1 MQREL
6 ENIGIKCGNVIK
18 IDVNTRSKKCWGQCR
33 KIGNNY
39 IIEVNQILLR
49 EDTDID
55 GLKNTIIHELLHT
68 CKGCMKHTGEWK
80 QLAEKVNRYYGYN
93 IKRFVDEWE
102 NVFELAMIVP
112 GFAYYANYEE
122 SDENGNT
129 IVINDKNEILS
140 NNVFANNDFMQ
151 ALEQVNAGKLQA
163 LYISDKMKENIDLL
177 RESGYFDS

>member
-1 MQREL
+1 MS
-6 ENIGIKCGNVIK
+6 ENK
-18 IDVNTRSKKCWGQCR
+18 I
-33 KIGNNY
+33 
-39 IIEVNQILLR
+39 
-49 EDTDID
+49 
-55 GLKNTIIHELLHT
+55 
-68 CKGCMKHTGEWK
+68 M
-80 QLAEKVNRYYGYN
+80 GYN
-93 IKRFVDEWE
+93 TEIVDEWE

-140 NNVFANNDFMQ
+140 NNIFANNDFIQ

-163 LYISDKMKENIDLL
+163 LYISDKMRVNIDLL

>member
-1 MQREL
+1 MSK
-6 ENIGIKCGNVIK
+6 NK
-18 IDVNTRSKKCWGQCR
+18 I
-33 KIGNNY
+33 
-39 IIEVNQILLR
+39 
-49 EDTDID
+49 
-55 GLKNTIIHELLHT
+55 
-68 CKGCMKHTGEWK
+68 M
-80 QLAEKVNRYYGYN
+80 GYN
-93 IKRFVDEWE
+93 TGIVDEWE

-129 IVINDKNEILS
+129 VVVHDKNEILS
-140 NNVFANNDFMQ
+140 NNIFANNDFMQ

>member
-1 MQREL
+1 M
-6 ENIGIKCGNVIK
+6 NK
-18 IDVNTRSKKCWGQCR
+18 I
-33 KIGNNY
+33 
-39 IIEVNQILLR
+39 
-49 EDTDID
+49 
-55 GLKNTIIHELLHT
+55 
-68 CKGCMKHTGEWK
+68 M
-80 QLAEKVNRYYGYN
+80 GYN
-93 IKRFVDEWE
+93 TQIVDEWE

-140 NNVFANNDFMQ
+140 NNIFANNDFMQ
-151 ALEQVNAGKLQA
+151 ALEKVNAGKLQA

>member
-1 MQREL
+1 M
-6 ENIGIKCGNVIK
+6 NK
-18 IDVNTRSKKCWGQCR
+18 I
-33 KIGNNY
+33 
-39 IIEVNQILLR
+39 
-49 EDTDID
+49 
-55 GLKNTIIHELLHT
+55 
-68 CKGCMKHTGEWK
+68 M
-80 QLAEKVNRYYGYN
+80 GYN
-93 IKRFVDEWE
+93 TGIVDEWE

-129 IVINDKNEILS
+129 IVANDKNEILS

>member
-1 MQREL
+1 M
-6 ENIGIKCGNVIK
+6 NK
-18 IDVNTRSKKCWGQCR
+18 I
-33 KIGNNY
+33 
-39 IIEVNQILLR
+39 
-49 EDTDID
+49 
-55 GLKNTIIHELLHT
+55 
-68 CKGCMKHTGEWK
+68 M
-80 QLAEKVNRYYGYN
+80 GYN
-93 IKRFVDEWE
+93 TGIVDEWE

-129 IVINDKNEILS
+129 IVVNDKNEILS

-163 LYISDKMKENIDLL
+163 LYISDRMKENIDLL

>member
-1 MQREL
+1 M
-6 ENIGIKCGNVIK
+6 
-18 IDVNTRSKKCWGQCR
+18 
-33 KIGNNY
+33 
-39 IIEVNQILLR
+39 
-49 EDTDID
+49 
-55 GLKNTIIHELLHT
+55 
-68 CKGCMKHTGEWK
+68 
-80 QLAEKVNRYYGYN
+80 GYN
-93 IKRFVDEWE
+93 TQIVDEWE

-140 NNVFANNDFMQ
+140 NNIFANNDFMQ
-151 ALEQVNAGKLQA
+151 ALEQVNAGKLQT

>member
-1 MQREL
+1 M
-6 ENIGIKCGNVIK
+6 NK
-18 IDVNTRSKKCWGQCR
+18 IV
-33 KIGNNY
+33 
-39 IIEVNQILLR
+39 
-49 EDTDID
+49 
-55 GLKNTIIHELLHT
+55 
-68 CKGCMKHTGEWK
+68 
-80 QLAEKVNRYYGYN
+80 GYN
-93 IKRFVDEWE
+93 TQIVDEWE

-129 IVINDKNEILS
+129 VVVNDKNEILS

>member
-1 MQREL
+1 MS
-6 ENIGIKCGNVIK
+6 ENK
-18 IDVNTRSKKCWGQCR
+18 I
-33 KIGNNY
+33 
-39 IIEVNQILLR
+39 
-49 EDTDID
+49 
-55 GLKNTIIHELLHT
+55 
-68 CKGCMKHTGEWK
+68 M
-80 QLAEKVNRYYGYN
+80 GYN
-93 IKRFVDEWE
+93 TEIVDEWE

-129 IVINDKNEILS
+129 IVVNDKNEILS

-163 LYISDKMKENIDLL
+163 LYISDKMKENVDLL

>member
-1 MQREL
+1 M
-6 ENIGIKCGNVIK
+6 NK
-18 IDVNTRSKKCWGQCR
+18 I
-33 KIGNNY
+33 
-39 IIEVNQILLR
+39 
-49 EDTDID
+49 
-55 GLKNTIIHELLHT
+55 
-68 CKGCMKHTGEWK
+68 M
-80 QLAEKVNRYYGYN
+80 GYN
-93 IKRFVDEWE
+93 TGIVDEWE

-140 NNVFANNDFMQ
+140 NNIFANNDFMQ

-177 RESGYFDS
+177 RKSGYFDS

>member
-1 MQREL
+1 M
-6 ENIGIKCGNVIK
+6 NK
-18 IDVNTRSKKCWGQCR
+18 IMGYST
-33 KIGNNY
+33 
-39 IIEVNQILLR
+39 QI
-49 EDTDID
+49 
-55 GLKNTIIHELLHT
+55 
-68 CKGCMKHTGEWK
+68 
-80 QLAEKVNRYYGYN
+80 
-93 IKRFVDEWE
+93 VDEWE

-129 IVINDKNEILS
+129 IVVNDKNEILS